1 MKRCVFLFLL
11 LSLPSWLS
19 GKKFARF
26 FFFFF
31 FCGGRTVFCSLILAV
46 KLEIITKNQ
55 RLAPKMESKG
65 RIMSEHNEKW
75 KAEEA
80 IGGNRAAV
88 EALRELIT
96 FPLLYS
102 SQAQKL
108 GLKVSCNLQSFFILI
123 YSLLILISGFFF
135 FSLFSFSGL
144 EVFSYMVH
152 RAPARYHSHF
162 YPTKVNIKEKKL
174 IYGFILLTQFSC
186 NARQAWCV

>member
-1 MKRCVFLFLL
+1 MALWEKVC
-11 LSLPSWLS
+11 S
-19 GKKFARF
+19 F

-31 FCGGRTVFCSLILAV
+31 FFLLRRQV

-135 FSLFSFSGL
+135 FSLFVQWPRGLLLYGPPGTGKVSLSFLS
-144 EVFSYMVH
+144 
-152 RAPARYHSHF
+152 
-162 YPTKVNIKEKKL
+162 N
-174 IYGFILLTQFSC
+174 
-186 NARQAWCV
+186 